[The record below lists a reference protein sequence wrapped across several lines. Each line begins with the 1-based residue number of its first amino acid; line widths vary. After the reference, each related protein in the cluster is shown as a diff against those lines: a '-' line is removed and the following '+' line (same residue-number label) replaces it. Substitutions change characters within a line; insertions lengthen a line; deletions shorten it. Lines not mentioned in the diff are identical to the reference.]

1 MSGTI
6 PQLSCWS
13 LQGSV
18 LLVPLRISC
27 QKWGHV
33 FPQWHCML
41 CCTSCAPALSHSLHQ
56 ALAAVSIVL
65 LSSLNT
71 ISTPLWGNGYRSR
84 RFLWS
89 DVSCADQDVWKQLAG
104 AVFLGTGFG
113 YKRARTCLKKQMGSP
128 QWLSQKLGLPER
140 YNSSLREFK
149 SVSETKLHE
158 AWRPAQQ
165 IMASLHRGEL
175 LCGISN
181 FKKDNNKMPLWKSTC
196 PGFSGLFVLT
206 SALPCLLSPH
216 RQIWV
221 KC

>member
-6 PQLSCWS
+6 PQLSCWL

-18 LLVPLRISC
+18 LLVPLRIWC

-71 ISTPLWGNGYRSR
+71 ISTPLWGNGYRSW

-113 YKRARTCLKKQMGSP
+113 YKRARTCLEKTNGKPPVVITEAGLTRTVQ
-128 QWLSQKLGLPER
+128 QFFERVQKCVRNKTAWSLMSSTPNNGYVTQGRAFVWDFQLQER
-140 YNSSLREFK
+140 
-149 SVSETKLHE
+149 
-158 AWRPAQQ
+158 Q
-165 IMASLHRGEL
+165 
-175 LCGISN
+175 
-181 FKKDNNKMPLWKSTC
+181 
-196 PGFSGLFVLT
+196 
-206 SALPCLLSPH
+206 
-216 RQIWV
+216 
-221 KC
+221 